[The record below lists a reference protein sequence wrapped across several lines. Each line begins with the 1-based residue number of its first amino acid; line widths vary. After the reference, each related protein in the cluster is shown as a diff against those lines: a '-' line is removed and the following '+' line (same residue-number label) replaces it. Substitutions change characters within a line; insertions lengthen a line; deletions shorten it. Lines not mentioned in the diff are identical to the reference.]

1 MNGYVSSRV
10 RKNNRLFPLTTDKN
24 GSNRAIVPVGVYET
38 VMPMD
43 ILPTPLLK
51 AIVVGDTDVAQQ
63 LGCLELNEEDVA
75 LFTFVDPG
83 KHDFAPVLR
92 ANLDKIE
99 KEG

>member
-1 MNGYVSSRV
+1 VSSKD
-10 RKNNRLFPLTTDKN
+10 RKDGRLFPLTTDKN
-24 GSNRAIVPVGVYET
+24 GSNRAIVPVGVYEA

-51 AIVVGDTDVAQQ
+51 AMVVGDTDMAQS
-63 LGCLELNEEDVA
+63 LGCLELNEEDVS

-83 KHDFAPVLR
+83 KHDFAVVLR
-92 ANLDKIE
+92 ANLTKIE

>member
-1 MNGYVSSRV
+1 M
-10 RKNNRLFPLTTDKN
+10 PL
-24 GSNRAIVPVGVYET
+24 
-38 VMPMD
+38 D

-51 AIVVGDTDVAQQ
+51 AIVVGDTDTAQA
-63 LGCLELNEEDVA
+63 LGCLELNEEDVS

-92 ANLDKIE
+92 ANLTKIE